1 MIRRPPRSTRTDTL
15 FPYTT
20 LFRSGEPD
28 FDTPQHIREAGKA
41 AIDRGDTK
49 YTAVG
54 GTPELKEAI
63 CGKFKRDNKL
73 DYKPNQIIVG
83 TGGKQVLYNAFMASL
98 NPGDEVIIPAPYWV
112 SYPDMAILAEG
123 TPVFVDC
130 PQENGFKL
138 QPQDLERAITPRT
151 KGLVMNSPSNPTGA
165 GYTRDDMKKLTDVL
179 MRPPPVWRSEKRRV
193 GNKWDSTGRNQ

>member
-1 MIRRPPRSTRTDTL
+1 M
-15 FPYTT
+15 
-20 LFRSGEPD
+20 LFRSAD
-28 FDTPQHIREAGKA
+28 
-41 AIDRGDTK
+41 
-49 YTAVG
+49 G
-54 GTPELKEAI
+54 GTPEIKEEI

-151 KGLVMNSPSNPTGA
+151 KWLVMNSPS
-165 GYTRDDMKKLTDVL
+165 KI
-179 MRPPPVWRSEKRRV
+179 
-193 GNKWDSTGRNQ
+193 GRAHV